1 VSSEYFHYRILV
13 VDDDAVVRELAEHVL
28 PAEGFDV
35 RVAADGFE
43 ALHVLKSALPDL
55 IIADLNMPRMTGF
68 ELLSIVRRR
77 FPQIP
82 VIAVSGEYSGPGLPN
97 GLIADLFLE
106 KGTYTPSEMLAQI
119 RRLLQRSPLRASPAR
134 AEHAPLWVP
143 VNGRP
148 YYVLTCTECL
158 RSFPVSFKDRNALGN
173 DKREHRAQ
181 CDYCE
186 AEVKYFLDLGTLKQ
200 ASGQAS

>member
-1 VSSEYFHYRILV
+1 MSQNYFQYRILV
-13 VDDDAVVRELAEHVL
+13 VDDDAVVRRLAEEVL
-28 PAEGFDV
+28 PGQGFDV

-43 ALHVLKSALPDL
+43 ALHLLKHALPDL

-82 VIAVSGEYSGPGLPN
+82 VIAVSGEYSGPTMPS

-106 KGTYTPSEMLAQI
+106 KGTYTPAE
-119 RRLLQRSPLRASPAR
+119 LLQHILGLLQHSPPRPSPAK
-134 AEHAPLWVP
+134 AEHAPLWIP

-158 RSFPVSFKDRNALGN
+158 RSFPISFKDREALGHE
-173 DKREHRAQ
+173 KRERRVQ

-186 AEVKYFLDLGTLKQ
+186 AEVKYFLDLGTLQ
-200 ASGQAS
+200 PASGRAS

>member
-1 VSSEYFHYRILV
+1 VSQKLFNYRILV
-13 VDDDAVVRELAEHVL
+13 VDDDAVVRRLSEELL
-28 PAEGFDV
+28 PQEGFEV

-43 ALHVLKSALPDL
+43 ALHLLKAALPDL

-68 ELLSIVRRR
+68 ELLAIVRRR

-82 VIAVSGEYSGPGLPN
+82 VIAVSGEYSGPNVPHGV
-97 GLIADLFLE
+97 IADLFLE
-106 KGTYTPSEMLAQI
+106 KGTYTPGDLLRHAHH
-119 RRLLQRSPLRASPAR
+119 LLQHAPPRPSPAR

-143 VNGRP
+143 VNGKP

-158 RSFPVSFKDRNALGN
+158 RSFPVSFRDKSSLGTE
-173 DKREHRAQ
+173 KRERHAQ

-186 AEVKYFLDLGTLKQ
+186 ATVKYFLDLGTLHQ
-200 ASGQAS
+200 ASGQAI